1 MDSVAAQLPP
11 NVAVKGFLDA
21 AALLNIQPTGWEWS
35 TQLETLQSLVAK
47 VAANIGPVFPSYCA
61 TNFPGEEWKCLIGQ
75 YRMPLIRSMPYFIN
89 APQFDEFELMYD
101 TDNFAPATPAQL
113 AFVDQFQS
121 GTRSLIASL
130 PAGTGVFSPTCLVHC
145 LSGQTTFADLLVDGS
160 SFVSAVSGWYF
171 DGTPTQV
178 VSQCNGWACINQ
190 CGIFADGSQGAGLP
204 CNMGDQ
210 NCVPVQLATDVNGVV
225 TEPTGQAAGS
235 SQGSSEWAATA
246 VSTTPAAV
254 PIPAPVAQVQPVAQ
268 PQVQPVQPQPQQA
281 QQGAAP
287 NPQLQAQAQQAQ
299 AQAQTLAAS
308 LAMCLQQCQAQQSA
322 QQAQVCINQC
332 SSQYNLLMSQVNPA
346 LLATTPTLAPVQQ
359 QAPGQPEAA
368 PAPLAQPMA
377 QPMAQPAPQELPMAQ
392 PMAAFVEAPEP
403 QPEPQPVAATEES
416 LSEEQKALMTRLTS
430 LSTMRRLFSAAP
442 ACCNG
447 RAAYD

>member
-47 VAANIGPVFPSYCA
+47 VAANISPVFPSYCA
-61 TNFPGEEWKCLIGQ
+61 ANFPGEEWKCLIGQ
-75 YRMPLIRSMPYFIN
+75 YRMPLIRSMPFFIN

-101 TDNFAPATPAQL
+101 TDNFAPATPAQV

-121 GTRSLIASL
+121 GTRTLIASL
-130 PAGTGVFSPTCLVHC
+130 PGGTGVFSPTCLVHC
-145 LSGQTTFADLLVDGS
+145 LSGQTTFADLLVDGT
-160 SFVSAVSGWYF
+160 SFVRAVSGWYF

-178 VSQCNGWACINQ
+178 VSQCNGWQCIND
-190 CGIFADGSQGAGLP
+190 CGIFADGSTGAGLP

-225 TEPTGQAAGS
+225 TEPAGQQAGG
-235 SQGSSEWAATA
+235 SQASSEWASTA
-246 VSTTPAAV
+246 VTTTPAAV
-254 PIPAPVAQVQPVAQ
+254 PTPAPVARVQSWDLQAQVQTQAQVQPAQ
-268 PQVQPVQPQPQQA
+268 QPA

-287 NPQLQAQAQQAQ
+287 NPQQQALEQQAQ
-299 AQAQTLAAS
+299 AQAQTLAAAQS
-308 LAMCLQQCQAQQSA
+308 MCLQQCQAQQLPA
-322 QQAQVCINQC
+322 QEQACTQQC
-332 SSQYNLLMSQVNPA
+332 TGQYNMLMAQINPA
-346 LLATTPTLAPVQQ
+346 LLATTPTQAPVQQ
-359 QAPGQPEAA
+359 QLPGQPEPA
-368 PAPLAQPMA
+368 PAPQAQPTA
-377 QPMAQPAPQELPMAQ
+377 Q
-392 PMAAFVEAPEP
+392 FVQAPEP
-403 QPEPQPVAATEES
+403 QPQPQQPQQVSATEES
-416 LSEEQKALMTRLTS
+416 LTEEQKALMTRLTS